1 MALSSAA
8 FDLPSLYV
16 PGLAL
21 IALASA
27 AAGWAILAVRGL
39 RLERGP
45 VPASLIEDEP
55 CELAIDLRTGRVP
68 LPGGTV
74 AVRAGGERV
83 IPTGTRGV
91 RHITAVA
98 RFDRRGPTRL
108 EPARVRVSDPLA
120 LASRT
125 LETAA
130 ADVLVLPRVE
140 PVSLDERGSKLGT
153 RAGSLAGA
161 AAELELD
168 SLRPYQ
174 SGTSAARIHWPT
186 FARTGEMM
194 ERRLMADVDSRPLV
208 VLDASRPASRDA
220 LDRAVRAAGSLCF
233 GLAKGG
239 GCAILLPGDRR
250 PTDVGADL
258 RGWPPLHMRLA
269 LIESTAESPRLPAV
283 TGRVAV
289 FWITARS
296 DGAPAG
302 FVTAAAAERY
312 VVAAEPQAGAADVRL
327 ICGCAVRRLTPAS
340 RRAA

>member
-1 MALSSAA
+1 MALSAAA

-21 IALASA
+21 IALATA
-27 AAGWAILAVRGL
+27 AAGWVILAVHGL
-39 RLERGP
+39 RMERGP
-45 VPASLIEDEP
+45 VPASLIEDER

-68 LPGGTV
+68 IPGGTV
-74 AVRAGGERV
+74 TVGAGGERV
-83 IPTGTRGV
+83 IPTGTRGI
-91 RHITAVA
+91 RHITADA
-98 RFDRRGPTRL
+98 RFDRRGPARL
-108 EPARVRVSDPLA
+108 EPARVRVRDPLA

-140 PVSLDERGSKLGT
+140 SVSLDARGGKLGT
-153 RAGSLAGA
+153 RAGPVAGA

-194 ERRLMADVDSRPLV
+194 ERRLMADADSRPLV

-220 LDRAVRAAGSLCF
+220 LDRAVRAAASLCF
-233 GLAKGG
+233 GLAEAG
-239 GCAILLPGDRR
+239 GCTVLLPGDRR
-250 PTDVGADL
+250 PTHVGADL
-258 RGWPPLHMRLA
+258 HGWPPLHMRLA
-269 LIESTAESPRLPAV
+269 LVESTADSPRLPAAS
-283 TGRVAV
+283 GRVAV
-289 FWITARS
+289 FWVTARS

-302 FVTAAAAERY
+302 FVTPAAAERF
-312 VVAAEPQAGAADVRL
+312 VVAAEPPAGADDVRDV
-327 ICGCAVRRLTPAS
+327 CGCAVRRLTPAS
-340 RRAA
+340 RRVA